1 MKRSVLFC
9 FWMLL
14 LCMTACVDDEIRS
27 FDALPEGET
36 TVNVTVEFQSL
47 TPALA
52 TRAVA
57 GDTIRKIRD
66 LCVLV
71 YGVDGKLIKNYP
83 IKWKDGKVSG
93 YIEGEQVRKGDTLAE
108 SATPYA
114 RFNLKLPYGRY
125 HIYAVANM
133 GDLTSPAEVT
143 EAIQTRDGLKNI
155 SLTWQKDV
163 EKNNQMLG
171 HFTEKGHYAD
181 DVDGVIINRKNM
193 ELRAGIRRVVS
204 KVTLAFDGSQLKE
217 GVFVYVKSVQ
227 IKDIPLYCRWEIK
240 ILLKLPGIL

>member
-9 FWMLL
+9 FWML

-204 KVTLAFDGSQLKE
+204 KVTLAFDPLTALHKD
-217 GVFVYVKSVQ
+217 YVR
-227 IKDIPLYCRWEIK
+227 Y
-240 ILLKLPGIL
+240 